1 MSAAATLA
9 PAPAPAVPAGPDAG
23 FGGPAFR
30 LDPYP
35 VYAALRAAGP
45 LVRSDAHRTWFATT
59 HEAVGAVLRDRRAGV
74 ESPFR
79 ATRVLFG
86 RTVTDVDGAEHVK
99 LRSLTNH
106 SFSAS
111 AVPGYLEDLVPSA
124 VHAVVDALGEAGTAD
139 FVPAFAN
146 AVPIRVM
153 SRIIGLRPA
162 DVPEFQRC
170 SDAVIAF
177 IDSAEPPARRAAV
190 AAWQR
195 MQVLL
200 HARIAE
206 LRPAPDASVIGRLL
220 AAAADGADVDD
231 AEIVRQVGLL
241 IPAAIDTSNRLIAN
255 ALHVLCSRPELLREV
270 YARPELVDGVV
281 EETLRFEPPI
291 HSTVRIWGGGELLGT
306 DIPRGSLIT
315 VLLGSANRDPAV
327 FPDPDAFDPHRPAAA
342 RQLSFGAGRHQCMGR
357 RMALAEVRTALRI
370 LLERRPGLRFADGP
384 PQPVEGLSFRS
395 PAGLLLSYGST
406 R

>member
-1 MSAAATLA
+1 MTTAVTTAVLPDAA
-9 PAPAPAVPAGPDAG
+9 AG
-23 FGGPAFR
+23 FGTAAFLR
-30 LDPYP
+30 DPYP

-45 LVRSDAHRTWFATT
+45 LVRSETHRTWFATT
-59 HEAVGAVLRDRRAGV
+59 HEAVGAVLRDRRASV

-86 RTVTDVDGAEHVK
+86 RTVTDVEGDEHVK
-99 LRSLTNH
+99 LRSLTNR
-106 SFSAS
+106 SFSA
-111 AVPGYLEDLVPSA
+111 AAIPGHLEELVPAA
-124 VHAVVDALGEAGTAD
+124 VHQVVDALGDSGTAD

-153 SRIIGLRPA
+153 SRIIGLHPD

-177 IDSAEPPARRAAV
+177 IDSAAPPARRAALT
-190 AAWQR
+190 AWQR

-206 LRPAPDASVIGRLL
+206 LRPAPDASVIGQLL
-220 AAAADGADVDD
+220 TAAAEGADVDD
-231 AEIVRQVGLL
+231 AEIVRQIGLL

-255 ALHVLCSRPELLREV
+255 VLHVLCSRPALLREV
-270 YARPELVDGVV
+270 YARPELIDPVV

-306 DIPRGSLIT
+306 DIPRGSLLT
-315 VLLGSANRDPAV
+315 VLLGSANRDGAV
-327 FPDPDAFDPHRPAAA
+327 FADPDTFDPARPAASRHLA
-342 RQLSFGAGRHQCMGR
+342 FGAGRHQCMGR

-370 LLERRPGLRFADGP
+370 LLERRPGLRFADP
-384 PQPVEGLSFRS
+384 DPQPVEGLSFRS
-395 PAGLLLSYGST
+395 PAGLLLSYGSP